1 MPIDIAQQLDDKDC
15 MSHELAQ
22 MQDILQ
28 QYGIVN
34 SFSFENRSTPTT
46 WKQCIADLRFNLSNV
61 PTSTL
66 PTNTDTLEIYF
77 SAEIEGRY
85 FDKDNPNTLSDPLI
99 CLTSFN
105 IVIYGLDRNGKALWA
120 TWHLDRH
127 TDELNGGTVD
137 DRGYMHPEYH
147 ITFGG
152 KKMEEDEPLNFGN
165 ILILPTPRLPHPPMD
180 VVLGIDFIIQNFY
193 PKEHKIDILE
203 DERYIAIVKNAQLR
217 LWRPYFR
224 SLASHWQSNLC
235 TVNTDNFSPM
245 RLLSCLIT
253 PNPQFA

>member
-1 MPIDIAQQLDDKDC
+1 MPIDIAQQLDDKNC
-15 MSHELAQ
+15 ISYELAQ
-22 MQDILQ
+22 MQELLVKH
-28 QYGIVN
+28 GITK
-34 SFSFENRSTPTT
+34 SFSFEDRSTPTT
-46 WKQCIADLRFNLSNV
+46 WKQVVGELHFDLPV

-66 PTNTDTLEIYF
+66 PTNTKIVEVTF
-77 SAEIEGRY
+77 SAEMEGRY
-85 FDKDNPNTLSDPLI
+85 FDKGNPNILSDPLV
-99 CLTSFN
+99 CLTNFN
-105 IVIYGLDRNGKALWA
+105 IMIYGLDENNKDLCAA
-120 TWHLDRH
+120 WHLDRH
-127 TDELNGGTVD
+127 TDELGIGTAD
-137 DRGYMHPEYH
+137 DKGYMHPEYH

-152 KKMEEDEPLNFGN
+152 KKMEKDEPLNFGN